1 MSAKKLFF
9 LLLLSSILGGIL
21 SLLGFW
27 WILKQPKTTTRK
39 QIQTDNVFASR
50 QVNIK
55 VPDNINFTNASQSAL
70 PSVVHIKVKY
80 ANRVAMRNEEES
92 YQDFENDAP
101 RNHHS
106 SGSGVIV
113 SEDGYVVTNRH
124 VINDATTIDVI
135 LFDKRSYTAELIG
148 ADPSTDLALLKIDE
162 NSLPFLKYGN
172 SDQVQIG
179 EWVVAIGNPFDLVS
193 TVTAGI
199 VSAKGRSISLLDDNY
214 SVEAFIQTDA
224 AVNPGNSGG
233 ALINTKGE
241 LVGINTAIATQTG
254 FFAGYSFA
262 IPVNLVRKISDDLMN
277 YGESQRAVLGVS
289 GKSVTAMIAEKNHLS
304 EVKGV
309 ILMGVTKNGVADV
322 AGLKKNDVIIM
333 VDSNNINNLAEL
345 QTEIALK
352 RPGDK
357 MKVTFWRDN
366 KKQSTK
372 LTLLGKN
379 GEKTPKKS
387 KVYQKDVT
395 QVLGA
400 NMRKITAEEKK
411 LFDIDNGVKILMIGK
426 GKFKECGFR
435 NGFIIT
441 EIKGKQM
448 KNVQDIQKMLQDAK
462 EKNQNAVI
470 KGIYPNGT
478 KKECTMAW

>member
-1 MSAKKLFF
+1 MSTRKLLFF
-9 LLLLSSILGGIL
+9 LLLSSFLGGL
-21 SLLGFW
+21 CSLLGFW
-27 WILKQPKTTTRK
+27 WLTQPKNNIRK
-39 QIQTDNVFASR
+39 QIQPENIFASR
-50 QVNIK
+50 KVNIK
-55 VPDNINFTNASQSAL
+55 VPDGINFMNASKVAL

-80 ANRVAMRNEEES
+80 ANRVAASSEEDNYEDYGS
-92 YQDFENDAP
+92 DSP
-101 RNHHS
+101 SKHHS

-124 VINDATTIDVI
+124 VINNATTIDVI

-148 ADPSTDLALLKIDE
+148 TDSSTDLALLKIDE

-172 SDQVQIG
+172 SDEVQIG

-233 ALINTKGE
+233 ALVNVKGE

-262 IPVNLVRKISDDLMN
+262 IPVNLVKKISDDLMN
-277 YGESQRAVLGVS
+277 YGESQRGVLGVS
-289 GKSVTAMIAEKNHLS
+289 GKSVTADIAEKNHLS

-309 ILMGVTKNGVADV
+309 ILIGITSGGVADKG
-322 AGLKKNDVIIM
+322 GLKKNDVIIK
-333 VDSNNINNLAEL
+333 VDNININNLAEL

-357 MKVTFWRDN
+357 MKIIFWRNN
-366 KKQSTK
+366 KPQTTQV
-372 LTLLGKN
+372 TLLGKN
-379 GEKTPKKS
+379 GENMPKKS
-387 KVYQKDVT
+387 KKYQKDMK

-400 NMRKITAEEKK
+400 SMRRITSEEKQK
-411 LFDIDNGVKILMIGK
+411 FDIDNGVKILVIGK
-426 GKFKECGFR
+426 GKFKDCDFR
-435 NGFIIT
+435 DGFIIT

-448 KNVQDIQKMLQDAK
+448 KNVQDIQKMLQECK
-462 EKNQNAVI
+462 EKNLNAVI

>member
-1 MSAKKLFF
+1 MSAKKLLFF
-9 LLLLSSILGGIL
+9 LLLASFLGGSF

-27 WILKQPKTTTRK
+27 WITKPKNDVRK
-39 QIQTDNVFASR
+39 QIQPDNIFASR

-55 VPDNINFTNASQSAL
+55 VPDNINFTNASKLAL

-80 ANRVAMRNEEES
+80 ANRVVAQESEETIEDFRN
-92 YQDFENDAP
+92 DTP
-101 RNHHS
+101 RGHHS

-135 LFDKRSYTAELIG
+135 LFDKRSYTAALIG
-148 ADPSTDLALLKIDE
+148 TDPSTDLALLKIDE

-172 SDQVQIG
+172 SDEVQIG

-233 ALINTKGE
+233 ALVNTKGE

-262 IPVNLVRKISDDLMN
+262 IPVNLVKKISDDLMN

-289 GKSVTAMIAEKNHLS
+289 GKSVTANIAEKNHLS

-309 ILMGVTKNGVADV
+309 ILMGVTKGGVADK
-322 AGLKKNDVIIM
+322 AGLQKNDVIIM
-333 VDSNNINNLAEL
+333 VDNVNINNLAEL

-357 MKVTFWRDN
+357 MKISFWRDN
-366 KKQSTK
+366 KKRK
-372 LTLLGKN
+372 VELILLGKN
-379 GEKTPKKS
+379 GEKIPKKS
-387 KVYQKDVT
+387 KIYQKDIT
-395 QVLGA
+395 QVLGSS
-400 NMRKITAEEKK
+400 MRRLTGEEKK
-411 LFDIDNGVKILMIGK
+411 RFDIDNGVKILVIGK

-435 NGFIIT
+435 DGFIIT

-448 KNVQDIQKMLQDAK
+448 KNVQDIQKMLQESK
-462 EKNQNAVI
+462 EKNQNAII